1 MTFMLVYILSHYKD
15 YQCYINDAIFYIS
28 NKLSPLITVPISIN
42 LLNNII
48 ACLYTE
54 FY

>member
-1 MTFMLVYILSHYKD
+1 MLVYILSHYKY
-15 YQCYINDAIFYIS
+15 YQCYINDTIFYIS
-28 NKLSPLITVPISIN
+28 NKLSPPITVTISIK

-48 ACLYTE
+48 SCLYTE